1 MHLLAVILIA
11 GAGLCYC
18 AAAVLRWRQMGR
30 QDDPRAGYLW
40 PVWVGLGLHTASMI
54 LSLLEP
60 GERDFAYGVLG
71 VWAAVASLL
80 FFNRYLAVPSRSL
93 LVLPVGG
100 MALLVAMS
108 ALAGPP
114 PGPVHDPLPA
124 PSGTPLIV
132 LVHVVFMSAH
142 LACMLVSGASGG
154 LYLLAAKQLKSP
166 SVRALRLPALPPL
179 ERFTE
184 RTLVAATALLLGGLA
199 TGGAA
204 MQLSRMVSIGSPTI
218 VLALL
223 TMVLLVVVLALR
235 AAARISRRGIA
246 LTAVVCMLVAALG
259 AVSQLV
265 AKHG

>member
-30 QDDPRAGYLW
+30 ADDPRAGYLW

-114 PGPVHDPLPA
+114 PGAVHDPAPA
-124 PSGTPLIV
+124 GTPLIV

-142 LACMLVSGASGG
+142 LACMLVCGAAGG

-166 SVRALRLPALPPL
+166 SVRALRLPALPSL

-259 AVSQLV
+259 ALSQLV